1 MHRQRDVRKLT
12 PLVLPLFFLIE
23 RPMSISST
31 LKATDSM
38 MLSHELLWEQCQN
51 YFRAN
56 LPADQYENWFEPLF
70 SMKYEGNE
78 LVIHLP
84 SPFFKEYLEEH
95 YARLIG
101 SALFKF
107 YGPKVKL
114 LWNFDQ
120 IKNEP
125 NTSVT
130 MLSSNPS
137 PAVRQPA
144 SSSVPNPLERQRE
157 VEFDSQ
163 LNPTYTF
170 ENYCHSGSNRVARS
184 IGEAIASNSKL
195 KTFNPLFIF
204 GPPGVGKTHL
214 IQAIGIRYKE
224 RNPEARVLYVTARL
238 FESQYTAARD
248 RINDF
253 IAFYQSIDVLIID
266 DIQDL
271 IGKSKT
277 QNTFFHIFNHLH
289 LNQKQ
294 IILSSDCSPSQMEN
308 MDGMEK
314 RLLSRFKWGMT
325 AELERPDINLRR
337 DVLTLKAKQDGLVIP
352 GDVLE
357 FIATN
362 VTESIR
368 ELEGIVVSLVAHATV
383 LGQDINLD
391 LARNVLANAVKYS
404 PREINFDMVTEKVCE
419 YYNIDRNQIYAKSR
433 KREVADARQMIMYL
447 AKKHVRMPLKS
458 IGSRLNRTHATV
470 LHGCRNIEE
479 RLPIEKQLAEDVS
492 KIESMLQV

>member
-1 MHRQRDVRKLT
+1 M
-12 PLVLPLFFLIE
+12 PL
-23 RPMSISST
+23 SST
-31 LKATDSM
+31 LKAADSM
-38 MLSHELLWEQCQN
+38 MPTHDMLWEQCLN

-56 LPADQYENWFEPLF
+56 LPADQYENWFQPLS
-70 SMKYEGNE
+70 SMSYEGNE
-78 LVIHLP
+78 LIVRLP
-84 SPFFKEYLEEH
+84 SPFFREYLEEH

-101 SALFKF
+101 SALYKF

-114 LWNFDQ
+114 SWHFDQ
-120 IKNEP
+120 VRNEP
-125 NTSVT
+125 TTSVT

-137 PAVRQPA
+137 PAVSQPA
-144 SSSVPNPLERQRE
+144 PRQEAGPFEKRQV

-184 IGEAIASNSKL
+184 IGEAIASNSRL

-238 FESQYTAARD
+238 FESQYTAAARD

-271 IGKSKT
+271 IGKKQT

-294 IILSSDCSPSQMEN
+294 IILSSDCSPSQMES

-337 DVLTLKAKQDGLVIP
+337 DVLSLKAKQDGLVIP
-352 GDVLE
+352 ADVLE

-383 LGQDINLD
+383 LGQEITLD
-391 LARNVLANAVKYS
+391 LARNVLANAVKYN
-404 PREINFDMVTEKVCE
+404 PRVVNFEIVTEKVCE
-419 YYNIDRNQIYAKSR
+419 YYGIEQDQIYAKSR

-447 AKKHVRMPLKS
+447 AKKHAKMALKA

-470 LHGCRNIEE
+470 LHGCRNVEE
-479 RLPIEKQLAEDVS
+479 RLPIDRQLAEDLQ
-492 KIESMLQV
+492 KIESSLQL